1 MELLNSGQQL
11 VKKQQ
16 VNNMKAV
23 NNNGIIT
30 TYPDVPNKFRS
41 STGYHLN
48 ARSMTADELRNAGLF
63 DVIIDETYDSR
74 IHTLG
79 EIYFDSASS
88 VFRKDAEDITW
99 SETLAE
105 LKEAR
110 INNFKG
116 QIGSKLAA
124 TDWYIIRNAD
134 NGTEIPTDIAEAR
147 QALRD
152 QSEIVESEIGALSTK
167 KKVMQYDFPNID

>member
-1 MELLNSGQQL
+1 
-11 VKKQQ
+11 
-16 VNNMKAV
+16 MKAV

-30 TYPDVPNKFRS
+30 TYPDVPKQFKS
-41 STGYHLN
+41 STGFHLN
-48 ARSMTADELRNAGLF
+48 ARGMTASELTDAGLF

-99 SETLAE
+99 SESLSE
-105 LKEAR
+105 LKERR

-116 QIGSKLAA
+116 LIGNKLAA

-134 NGTEIPTDIAEAR
+134 NGTEVPTEVSEAR

-152 QSEIVESEIGALSTK
+152 QSDSVESEINALTTK

>member
-1 MELLNSGQQL
+1 
-11 VKKQQ
+11 
-16 VNNMKAV
+16 MKAV

-30 TYPDVPNKFRS
+30 TYPDVPKQFKS
-41 STGYHLN
+41 STGFHLN
-48 ARSMTADELRNAGLF
+48 ARGMTASELTDAGLF
-63 DVIIDETYDSR
+63 DVIIDENYDSR

-79 EIYFDSASS
+79 EIYWDSGAL

-99 SETLAE
+99 SESLSE
-105 LKEAR
+105 LKERR

-116 QIGSKLAA
+116 LIGSKLAA

-134 NGTEIPTDIAEAR
+134 NGTEVPTDVAEAR

-152 QSEIVESEIGALSTK
+152 QSDSVESEINALTTK

>member
-1 MELLNSGQQL
+1 
-11 VKKQQ
+11 
-16 VNNMKAV
+16 MKAV

-30 TYPDVPNKFRS
+30 TYPDVPRQFKS
-41 STGYHLN
+41 STGLHLN
-48 ARSMTADELRNAGLF
+48 ARGMTADELRNAGLF
-63 DVIIDETYDSR
+63 DVIIDDTYDSR

-105 LKEAR
+105 LKAR
-110 INNFKG
+110 QISNFKG
-116 QIGSKLAA
+116 QIGSKLAE

-134 NGTEIPTDIAEAR
+134 SGVEVPADITSAR

-152 QSEIVESEIGALSTK
+152 QSEVVENEINTLTTK
-167 KKVMQYDFPNID
+167 KAVMSYDLPSII